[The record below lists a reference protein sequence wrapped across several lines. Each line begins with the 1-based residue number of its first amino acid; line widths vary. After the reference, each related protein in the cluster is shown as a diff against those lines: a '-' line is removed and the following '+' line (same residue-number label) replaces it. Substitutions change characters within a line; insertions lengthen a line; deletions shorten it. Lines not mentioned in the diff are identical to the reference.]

1 MKKASEGPEQKKR
14 QLQERR
20 FSLIELLVVIAIIA
34 ILAGM
39 LLPALNRAKMTAQK
53 ISCTGNQKQIG
64 LMLSMYTN
72 DYGGLS
78 VLCQYYEDYTFG
90 AGDANKNPAWT
101 QPLATLGYTGYKLK
115 ENSYCLNA
123 IGKQMRCPVLP
134 SNQPSQDSYGMFA
147 AGISYAKWKPFSYTF
162 GDQLY
167 LGYNMKGIRQPSQ
180 FGWIGCSWNGKNKK
194 QSSIIQN
201 NGSWTPNSGE
211 GVGATGEFALI
222 HLRTG
227 NMCMLD
233 GSVKNWT
240 LNEFINAMTGGI
252 GDGKA
257 FSMVDYTSVFSF

>member
-53 ISCTGNQKQIG
+53 ISCMGNQKQIG

-78 VLCQYYEDYTFG
+78 VLCKYYGDYTFG
-90 AGDANKNPAWT
+90 TGDANKNPAWT

-115 ENSYCLNA
+115 
-123 IGKQMRCPVLP
+123 
-134 SNQPSQDSYGMFA
+134 
-147 AGISYAKWKPFSYTF
+147 KPFSYTF

-180 FGWIGCSWNGKNKK
+180 FGWIGCSWNGKNKR

-240 LNEFINAMTGGI
+240 LNEFVNAMTGGI

>member
-78 VLCQYYEDYTFG
+78 VLCKYYGDYTFG

-115 ENSYCLNA
+115 ENSYCLDA

-134 SNQPSQDSYGMFA
+134 CNLSSQDSYGMFA

-162 GDQLY
+162 GGQLY
-167 LGYNMKGIRQPSQ
+167 WL
-180 FGWIGCSWNGKNKK
+180 
-194 QSSIIQN
+194 
-201 NGSWTPNSGE
+201 
-211 GVGATGEFALI
+211 
-222 HLRTG
+222 
-227 NMCMLD
+227 
-233 GSVKNWT
+233 
-240 LNEFINAMTGGI
+240 
-252 GDGKA
+252 
-257 FSMVDYTSVFSF
+257 